1 MGNLSYQKK
10 CTFIHYFSKLLS
22 DNLFALHVDPNGLIK
37 LEEFLTVG
45 FHPLLS
51 RAFSW
56 MDNNLTEKSECRLNK
71 PSRHNNDDNRLHYDL
86 FSLSE
91 RFAAEELHMP
101 GTVSKV
107 AVRDNLMSLALA
119 SVTSTQLRVTYQ
131 SGPLAS

>member
-1 MGNLSYQKK
+1 M
-10 CTFIHYFSKLLS
+10 
-22 DNLFALHVDPNGLIK
+22 
-37 LEEFLTVG
+37 TVG

-51 RAFSW
+51 RALSW
-56 MDNNLTEKSECRLNK
+56 MDNNPTAKSECRLSK

-91 RFAAEELHMP
+91 RFTVEELHMP

-119 SVTSTQLRVTYQ
+119 SVTSTQIRVTY
-131 SGPLAS
+131 